1 MKVFYVIC
9 VTCTFTHKL
18 LSLLGI
24 WENLKILTFHFI
36 ETSTLE
42 FNLIDDCLFLL
53 LVISSINRLEQGLLT
68 YVPLDRESIYTLTR
82 LSWTTKICLI
92 WKRLIVV
99 HLDIIYINET
109 SILYYQHHMQTNFDW
124 KGLQKIYLERMHV
137 KNEKWSRL
145 TDTVSPRSLYMFN
158 RIIMNRPLEMLTQEI
173 QKFII
178 MIFK

>member
-1 MKVFYVIC
+1 MLLRGKKKEFIVYILTRTDSFTCVVMLLMNLYYKCFFLYSWHKWKFFYVIC

-24 WENLKILTFHFI
+24 WENLKILTFNFI

-124 KGLQKIYLERMHV
+124 KGL
-137 KNEKWSRL
+137 
-145 TDTVSPRSLYMFN
+145 
-158 RIIMNRPLEMLTQEI
+158 
-173 QKFII
+173 
-178 MIFK
+178 